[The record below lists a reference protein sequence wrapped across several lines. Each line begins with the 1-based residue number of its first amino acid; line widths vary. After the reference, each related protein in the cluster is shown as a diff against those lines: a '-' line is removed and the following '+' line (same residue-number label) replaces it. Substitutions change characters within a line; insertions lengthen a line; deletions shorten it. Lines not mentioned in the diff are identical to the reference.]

1 MGRTKKSDLKSFQ
14 SPEAAF
20 DDSISKARPRRGT
33 LRKQR
38 DSVDAIGNFLAVL
51 SSTSFSMPSSP
62 ALDQFFTPNLRGFQR
77 EEFERYI
84 SATCGSEESILA
96 IDYNGLIELLLT
108 LDVAADA
115 QRLHEQRMEEEVL
128 EEIDFI
134 QQLPEIDLL
143 INSLVTRLNN
153 RGSDSIF
160 CLPAVVGC
168 LSLVLKGNELENV
181 VLSEKNII
189 QLMRLCLS
197 RAVYP
202 NTADSN
208 PLPFAAYQEI
218 CVCRIGLRG
227 LLATSTVAQSIG
239 AQTEINTFI
248 TKWCNKNLLLSCLV
262 STL

>member
-1 MGRTKKSDLKSFQ
+1 MEK
-14 SPEAAF
+14 
-20 DDSISKARPRRGT
+20 DD
-33 LRKQR
+33 
-38 DSVDAIGNFLAVL
+38 
-51 SSTSFSMPSSP
+51 
-62 ALDQFFTPNLRGFQR
+62 
-77 EEFERYI
+77 
-84 SATCGSEESILA
+84 
-96 IDYNGLIELLLT
+96 
-108 LDVAADA
+108 
-115 QRLHEQRMEEEVL
+115 EVL

-202 NTADSN
+202 NTSDSN
-208 PLPFAAYQEI
+208 PLPFASYQEI
-218 CVCRIGLRG
+218 CVCRMGLRG
-227 LLATSTVAQSIG
+227 LLATSTVAQSTG
-239 AQTEINTFI
+239 AMTEINTFI
-248 TKWCNKNLLLSCLV
+248 TKWYYKKSPLKMINVLLIVYIMPRMSRLKDATINASGGLY
-262 STL
+262 STPSSYPSGKIPVTRSALGKAIKTAK